1 MTWNLALQPER
12 RVGAMMARWGHPVLR
27 LRTWALAMCVP
38 IAVPLLLALACAW
51 VLEPSG
57 TRAAILAVL
66 LTATALGGVGSVFV
80 ADALAREI
88 CSVGAPSS
96 SPKAVVHHIR
106 EMQDLAGRYRAGT
119 QTLRRMNSNQL
130 KTEESERRRLAR
142 ELHDELGQ
150 ELALLNMWLQT
161 LRKEEIDP
169 ASGARLL
176 RDSESLAGALMERV
190 RSMSLD
196 LRPAQ
201 LDDLGVAA
209 ALRSLARRVG
219 RQTGIS
225 VTLLALPETSQRFSD
240 AIETALFRVAQAAVT
255 NSVRH
260 AGASTLWIGL
270 EVQDGLATVKV
281 QDDGAGFDP
290 DLVAAR
296 AAFGS
301 GMGLLV
307 MQERVQALGGT
318 MNIIS
323 GPGTGTLVRASIPIC
338 APEYSA

>member
-12 RVGAMMARWGHPVLR
+12 HLGAMLARWGPPVLR
-27 LRTWALAMCVP
+27 LRTWALAMCLLV
-38 IAVPLLLALACAW
+38 AVPLLLALACA
-51 VLEPSG
+51 LLFEPGATKAG
-57 TRAAILAVL
+57 TLAVL
-66 LTATALGGVGSVFV
+66 LATAAVGGLAAFFV
-80 ADALAREI
+80 ADVLAREI
-88 CSVGAPSS
+88 CSVAAET
-96 SPKAVVHHIR
+96 SPPRKLVHHIR
-106 EMQDLAGRYRAGT
+106 EMQDLSGRYGAAT
-119 QTLRRMNSNQL
+119 YTLRRMHANQL
-130 KTEESERRRLAR
+130 QAEESERRRLAR

-161 LRKEEIDP
+161 TQKEEIDR

-176 RDSESLAGALMERV
+176 RDSQALASALMERV

-225 VTLLALPETSQRFSD
+225 VTLLALPETAQRFSD

-260 AGASTLWIGL
+260 AGASTLWIAL
-270 EVQDGLATVKV
+270 EIRDGLATVKI
-281 QDDGAGFDP
+281 QDDGAGFD
-290 DLVAAR
+290 LEQVRAR
-296 AAFGS
+296 AALGS

-318 MNIIS
+318 MNIIT
-323 GPGTGTLVRASIPIC
+323 GPGTGTLVRVSIPIC
-338 APEYSA
+338 ASEHPA